1 MKATMRRL
9 KFGALTSQKRE
20 FTALATMITSGR
32 WAILDHAAL
41 AVKFFTIKALSTLT
55 HQKITWA
62 AMEIDF

>member
-20 FTALATMITSGR
+20 FTALATTITSGR
-32 WAILDHAAL
+32 WVILDHAAL
-41 AVKFFTIKALSTLT
+41 AVKFFTIKGLNTLT

>member
-41 AVKFFTIKALSTLT
+41 AVKFFTIKGPNTLT

>member
-1 MKATMRRL
+1 MRRL

-20 FTALATMITSGR
+20 FTALAIMITSGK

-41 AVKFFTIKALSTLT
+41 AVKFFTIKGLNTLT
-55 HQKITWA
+55 HQKITWE

>member
-1 MKATMRRL
+1 MKAMMRRL

-20 FTALATMITSGR
+20 FTALATMITSGK
-32 WAILDHAAL
+32 WATLDHAAL
-41 AVKFFTIKALSTLT
+41 AVKFFTIKALNTLT

>member
-1 MKATMRRL
+1 MKATMRHL

-41 AVKFFTIKALSTLT
+41 AVKFFTIKALSTLIHLKT
-55 HQKITWA
+55 TWV